1 MPAVADAGTGTTMT
15 FDRKAAVILSDHS
28 PSYESV
34 AAELGNLLVEP
45 VVFNLGDSG
54 QSHEEVF
61 ADVAGSGV
69 RVVIAIGLRAARA
82 AAELSS
88 VPVIYCQVF
97 NFTEAKDVRIPV
109 KGVAAIPPLSLQIAA
124 WTEID
129 PELRDVGTIL
139 GEGHGRLLAEAA
151 GAAVANG
158 VSFHYRIARSDRETL
173 YNFKRMAP
181 EIDGFWLFPDN
192 RVLSVPVLREMVDI
206 AARHDVRIAVFNEAL
221 LELGVALSTAA
232 VESDIAATV
241 ISVAGEITGGAAD
254 SVPDLTPLRD
264 LKLRAGGKRYALTGT
279 LASGP
284 DAAGTSS
291 RGKL

>member
-15 FDRKAAVILSDHS
+15 FDAKAAVILSDHS
-28 PSYESV
+28 TSYESV

-124 WTEID
+124 WTEI
-129 PELRDVGTIL
+129 
-139 GEGHGRLLAEAA
+139 GHGRLLAEAA

-232 VESDIAATV
+232 VESDIAAAV

-264 LKLRAGGKRYALTGT
+264 LKLRAGGQRYALTGT
-279 LASGP
+279 LASGA
-284 DAAGTSS
+284 DAAGASS